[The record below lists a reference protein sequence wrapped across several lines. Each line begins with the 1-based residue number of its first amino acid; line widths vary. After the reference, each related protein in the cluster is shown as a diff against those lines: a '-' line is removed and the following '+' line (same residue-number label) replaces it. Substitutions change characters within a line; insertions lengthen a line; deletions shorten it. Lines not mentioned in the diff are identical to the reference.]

1 MSATHAS
8 GAIQGTRLGC
18 DVIAHSMR
26 YNQANSLASGTVNT
40 KMLVVPA
47 TPARPIAIRLR
58 AVVTEAFNDVGAV
71 TLSSGT
77 SSGSI
82 GFLAAVDLKQPAGTS
97 YAPTASPAGQI
108 YVVDTE
114 TAVWV
119 GITHAGAAGTLGKVD
134 IFVEVFDVNVA
145 IPTTQGD

>member
-47 TPARPIAIRLR
+47 TPAKPIAIRLR

-71 TLSSGT
+71 TLSSGS

-82 GFLAAVDLKQPAGTS
+82 GFLAAVDLKAAAGTS
-97 YAPTASPAGQI
+97 YVPTATPAGQI
-108 YVVDTE
+108 YVVETE
-114 TAVWV
+114 TPVWV

-134 IFVEVFDVNVA
+134 IIVELFEINIVL
-145 IPTTQGD
+145 PTAQGD